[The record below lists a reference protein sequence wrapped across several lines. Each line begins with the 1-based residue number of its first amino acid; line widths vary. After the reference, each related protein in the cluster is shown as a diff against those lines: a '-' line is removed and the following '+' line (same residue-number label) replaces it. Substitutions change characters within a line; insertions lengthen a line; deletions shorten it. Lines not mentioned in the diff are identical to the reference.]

1 MRRVAVIGGGI
12 SGIATTF
19 YLNKAGVP
27 VDLYESAPAI
37 GGRIGSERMGGR
49 WLDFGGKN
57 IGRKYRRF
65 REFVRD
71 TGDFPFEYFG
81 FNTSQV
87 IDGKVVSLTKEGRQL
102 SNLFGFLKLAGPKG
116 VSMLYPWVRAIMK
129 DNAQGMLR
137 TSFFNDIAGRFD
149 HVSLADYFPRRCA
162 NHLIRPVTVRM
173 NGAEPD
179 ECYPGNFGS
188 NLALVLDSYEQL
200 KGGMHQLL
208 EAFADGRSG
217 DLSIRTGHRVERLD
231 RCDSGRG
238 VTVAYTCNGQAGSIT
253 YGRVISALPAVQLS
267 ALLGGSLPEAV
278 EILDRVRY
286 YPVSVAIAAYRD
298 NVFPKEQRA
307 MVFDSTSP
315 LSNAGA
321 YGIHDLDLVR
331 YTFSGKAARVQIN
344 PESKAEDVILQA
356 EKKVLPF
363 FSIAENIR
371 TSMIYKY
378 LSPGL
383 CAYSPFHHKLFS
395 ELQQSLASFS
405 GLYVTGDFRRGASIE
420 ACFAAAEE
428 TVKHLMTGE
437 LF

>member
-1 MRRVAVIGGGI
+1 MNRVAVIGGGI
-12 SGIATTF
+12 SGIASTY
-19 YLNKAGVP
+19 YLNKSGVP
-27 VDLYESAPAI
+27 VDLYEEASAI
-37 GGRIGSERMGGR
+37 GGRIGSERMEGR

-87 IDGKVVSLTKEGRQL
+87 IDGKVVRLTKEGRQL
-102 SNLFGFLKLAGPKG
+102 SNLFGFLRLAGPRG
-116 VSMLYPWVRAIMK
+116 LFVLYPWVRAVMK
-129 DNAQGMLR
+129 DNSQGMLR
-137 TSFFNDIAGRFD
+137 SPFFNDVSDKLD
-149 HVSLADYFPRRCA
+149 HLALADCFSRRCA

-179 ECYPGNFGS
+179 ECHPGNFGS

-200 KGGMHQLL
+200 RGGMHQLL
-208 EAFADGRSG
+208 EAFASDRSG
-217 DLSIRTGHRVERLD
+217 LLSIRTGHRVERLS

-238 VTVAYTCNGQAGSIT
+238 VSIAFTGNGRKGSVS
-253 YGRVISALPAVQLS
+253 YDRVITALPAVQLS
-267 ALLGGSLPEAV
+267 ALLDGSVAGAA

-307 MVFDSTSP
+307 MVFDATSP

-331 YTFSGKAARVQIN
+331 YTFSGKSAREQIN

-363 FSIAENIR
+363 FSIAQNTR

-383 CAYSPFHHKLFS
+383 CAYSPHHHRLFS
-395 ELQQSLASFS
+395 ELQERLAPLS

>member
-1 MRRVAVIGGGI
+1 MMKICVIGGGI
-12 SGIATTF
+12 SGIATAY
-19 YLNKAGVP
+19 YLNKAGFS
-27 VDLYESAPAI
+27 VDLYEEAPVI
-37 GGRIGSERMGGR
+37 GGRIGSECLEGR

-65 REFVRD
+65 RSFVKEY
-71 TGDFPFEYFG
+71 GDFPFEYFG

-87 IDGKVVSLTKEGRQL
+87 IDGNVVRL
-102 SNLFGFLKLAGPKG
+102 SRENRKLSDFLGFLKLAGLG
-116 VSMLYPWVRAIMK
+116 GASLLYPWVRAVMK

-137 TSFFNDIAGRFD
+137 TSFFNDVAERLD
-149 HVSLADYFPRRCA
+149 DASLADCFSPRCA

-200 KGGMHQLL
+200 KGGMHQLIETFVAASSAML
-208 EAFADGRSG
+208 A
-217 DLSIRTGHRVERLD
+217 IRTGHRVTSLS
-231 RCDSGRG
+231 RCDSGQG
-238 VTVAYTCNGQAGSIT
+238 VDVAYTCKGLGGTVS
-253 YGRVISALPAVQLS
+253 YKRVITALPATQLS
-267 ALLGGSLPEAV
+267 ALIRSSLPDAA

-286 YPVSVAIAAYRD
+286 YPVSVALASYRD
-298 NVFPKEQRA
+298 DVFSKDHRA
-307 MVFDSTSP
+307 MVFDRTSS

-331 YTFSGKAARVQIN
+331 YTFSGKAARTQIS
-344 PESKAEDVILQA
+344 PESKAEDVILEA
-356 EKKVLPF
+356 EKKVSPF
-363 FSIAENIR
+363 FSVEGNTR
-371 TSMIYKY
+371 TAMLYKY

-383 CAYSPFHHKLFS
+383 CAYSPFHQRLFS
-395 ELQQSLASFS
+395 ELQDKLASFS

-428 TVKHLMTGE
+428 TVQYFMTGE
-437 LF
+437 VF

>member
-1 MRRVAVIGGGI
+1 MSRVAVIGGGI
-12 SGIATTF
+12 SGIATAY
-19 YLNKAGVP
+19 YLNKAGIP
-27 VDLYESAPAI
+27 VDLYEAAPAI
-37 GGRIGSERMGGR
+37 GGRIGSERMDGR
-49 WLDFGGKN
+49 WVDFGGKN

-65 REFVRD
+65 RGFVRD

-87 IDGKVVSLTKEGRQL
+87 IDGKVVSMTKESRQL
-102 SNLFGFLKLAGPKG
+102 SNLFGFLKLAGLRG
-116 VSMLYPWVRAIMK
+116 VSVLYPWVRAVMK
-129 DNAQGMLR
+129 DNSQGMLR
-137 TSFFNDIAGRFD
+137 TPFFNDVSQKLD
-149 HVSLADYFPRRCA
+149 HLSLADCFPPRCA

-208 EAFADGRSG
+208 EAFAADRSG
-217 DLSIRTGHRVERLD
+217 LLAIRTGHRVERLS
-231 RCDSGRG
+231 RCDRG
-238 VTVAYTCNGQAGSIT
+238 GGVDVAYTCNGSGGSVS
-253 YGRVISALPAVQLS
+253 YDRVITALPAVQLS
-267 ALLGGSLPEAV
+267 ALLGGSLPEAA

-298 NVFPKEQRA
+298 NVFRKEQRA
-307 MVFDSTSP
+307 MVFDGTSP

-321 YGIHDLDLVR
+321 YGILDLDLVR
-331 YTFSGKAARVQIN
+331 YTFSGKAARAQIN
-344 PESKAEDVILQA
+344 PESKAEDVIFQA

-383 CAYSPFHHKLFS
+383 CAYSPFHFRLFS
-395 ELQQSLASFS
+395 ELQDKLASFS

-428 TVKHLMTGE
+428 SVKHLMTGE